1 MRWYF
6 QVLKKYAKFEGRA
19 RRAEYWSFVYLNLVI
34 GCSAAFVA
42 TVLGFVGSSILTGPG
57 DQVMQTG
64 EVAGILVGI
73 LYNLFIVIPSIAV
86 AVRRMHHIGRSGW
99 WLWAPA
105 INFIFLCLGN
115 QSSEN
120 GYGANPVAVEI
131 PQGVAHRA

>member
-34 GCSAAFVA
+34 GCSAALVA
-42 TVLGFVGSSILTGPG
+42 AVLGFVGSSILTGPG

-64 EVAGILVGI
+64 EVAGILVGV
-73 LYNLFIVIPSIAV
+73 LYNLFVVIPSIAV
-86 AVRRMHHIGRSGW
+86 AVRRMHDTGRSGW
-99 WLWAPA
+99 WLWAPV
-105 INFIFLCLGN
+105 INFIFLCLGS

-120 GYGANPVAVEI
+120 GYGANPVAAEI